1 MGETDGVTEKMKP
14 NILFA
19 LLAVGIAGG
28 SLSNTRAAE
37 VERGTT
43 RAVTPGS
50 AATQRIGIE
59 LLAPRA
65 PMVRDYPV
73 ATGLVFPEGALASAP
88 GGRLVDGQGRP
99 VPFQAE
105 ATGWWNL
112 EKTSIKWLLLRFQA
126 STDQQY
132 FFEPGQE
139 PLAPD
144 GAPIATAQNGNVNVD
159 TGPLRV
165 VVSGTKPALFDQVT
179 LNGHAM
185 LAGIQP
191 PFVLTLSDGKGEVRT
206 MIHDWRVMLEEATP
220 LYASVKATGFFHSHA
235 GWSFAERPVARIDVR
250 YEFFKGENFVR
261 VFHTLTWMVNNS
273 MVGGREISLGLRP
286 NLGESGTA
294 RVGMEDV
301 GGQPWETAWSPT
313 AHIVAQQDEADH
325 FAVTVSSQKVKE
337 GKHLGGWVGL
347 EGQDGRS
354 INVALRHAWQMY
366 PNAFEIG
373 GGRLQV
379 QLWPQRG
386 PSMSF
391 TPLALMTPEF
401 FYHSVWKV
409 HPWSRE
415 EGHFVHERARHEF
428 FQYTAEGAARTHEL
442 TVSFHDR
449 TSTRSPQEL
458 NALTARPLAL
468 RQDPASAMRVP
479 FMGFEIMPVQKEKYP
494 DIERAV
500 DLLGKMAMGRWA
512 AMHEHGFWRFGFT
525 RWGAPANS
533 DNGNSLYRWMD
544 GSQYDQ
550 QLIPW
555 LLYLRGGDRQFLE
568 EAEIT
573 SRFLM
578 DVGVNHFNTR
588 GYPTGYMSTAGGTP
602 FPYIP
607 FHDTKG
613 TKVHFL
619 SYYYHLTGYKR
630 AREVMQEVIDGTLA
644 TTSKNP
650 KELPAWFRRT
660 GGREAYNMNVFW
672 VNAYHETWDP
682 RLKQYA
688 QEWKDLAANREY
700 VPAINEFRPP
710 RIYLYN
716 GLVLQQRFWRDP
728 HLQEVMLRNLKGTVL
743 ADPAS
748 GVERHVENVIGNQ
761 WAYEQTQDRAYAEI
775 ASDIA
780 HSLSEVVPGMDF
792 TLPKPPPYSVRG
804 NEFYRQFLLPILV
817 GASLGNQVGLPPHA
831 LYRRDTFFSLNIA
844 AKTGKA
850 ATGVAYVRPLRDGD
864 LKVFVRLS
872 KAGEKPVA
880 LTVSDSTGRT
890 VATRA
895 LVGTKPTALRT
906 EGEGYELLEAHP
918 AMADIVLQGAKQS
931 ETYKLVFENFDAS
944 TCALILAEAQ
954 IIHQAPP
961 GGTMSVHDLGGQYYA
976 GARFYAKT
984 TADIVTVVSKSPT
997 RSPYAIRDAQTR
1009 ELLFRSTAGD
1019 KPEQKHHL
1027 GKGRLVAF
1035 IVAANSPHSEKHL
1048 AGVEPFFSA
1057 TREDWFAP
1065 EAVSPTY

>member
-1 MGETDGVTEKMKP
+1 MKP

-28 SLSNTRAAE
+28 SLSNARAAE
-37 VERGTT
+37 VDRGTT
-43 RAVTPGS
+43 GAVTPGS

-59 LLAPRA
+59 VLAPRA

-112 EKTSIKWLLLRFQA
+112 EKTSIKWLLLRFKA
-126 STDQQY
+126 SADQQY
-132 FFEPGQE
+132 YFEPGQE

-206 MIHDWRVMLEEATP
+206 MIHDWRVMLEEATT

-286 NLGESGTA
+286 SLGESGTA

-301 GGQPWETAWSPT
+301 GGQPWETAWNPAT
-313 AHIVAQQDEADH
+313 HIVAQQDEADH

-458 NALTARPLAL
+458 NALTARPPAL

-494 DIERAV
+494 EVERAV

-512 AMHEHGFWRFGFT
+512 AMHEYGFWRFGFT

-533 DNGNSLYRWMD
+533 DNGNSLYRWME

-630 AREVMQEVIDGTLA
+630 AIEVMQEVIDGTLA

-716 GLVLQQRFWRDP
+716 GLVLQQRLWRDP

-743 ADPAS
+743 TDPAS

-780 HSLSEVVPGMDF
+780 HSLSDVVPGMDF

-850 ATGVAYVRPLRDGD
+850 ATGVAYVRPRRDGD

-880 LTVSDSTGRT
+880 LTVSDSAGRT
-890 VATRA
+890 VATRT

-918 AMADIVLQGAKQS
+918 AMTDILLPGAKQS
-931 ETYKLVFENFDAS
+931 ETYKLVFENFEAT